1 MESCRIGSCRFL
13 LGFLYFRNIHS
24 LISKNRDLYHSW
36 SWWVYIFLSEHFC
49 AWSPL
54 LAGPP
59 SLSSQRSAWISIFE
73 PLTSQGNMIQGANLK
88 CVANT
93 PGYPGTGPSFQVIP
107 PRQNWEHPH
116 FADEIPAS
124 PRDVFS
130 PPNPSPQHFSC
141 IRILLWST
149 KYYRGYKTILIA
161 IPRQSR
167 LTPAYHTVQRMLC
180 YKQRC
185 VASTFASCEKHMAV

>member
-59 SLSSQRSAWISIFE
+59 SLSSQRSARIPIFE

-107 PRQNWEHPH
+107 QSKTDSILILQVKFRPLPEMFFPPLILLPNT
-116 FADEIPAS
+116 FPAS
-124 PRDVFS
+124 GSYCGVQ
-130 PPNPSPQHFSC
+130 NITGATKPSSLQFPD
-141 IRILLWST
+141 R
-149 KYYRGYKTILIA
+149 A
-161 IPRQSR
+161 
-167 LTPAYHTVQRMLC
+167 
-180 YKQRC
+180 
-185 VASTFASCEKHMAV
+185 E